1 MIKLEELISDSSR
14 MKKINSTLKDKILRR
29 NKQIKELRH
38 NIWELRKQNM
48 MFSASLRKLH
58 RKYWDKRYILRLH
71 DRRPLNKRTI
81 AAAIA
86 TIRRRRHN
94 SSLAILD

>member
-48 MFSASLRKLH
+48 MFSASLRKQAN
-58 RKYWDKRYILRLH
+58 RILESS
-71 DRRPLNKRTI
+71 
-81 AAAIA
+81 
-86 TIRRRRHN
+86 N
-94 SSLAILD
+94 SLENIKKKVISKQGL